1 MSATTKH
8 PTKAKGMNFTTRKRI
23 SSAITSIV
31 MIAIALIC
39 AMYHCGTSSSTRSKP
54 SPT

>member
-31 MIAIALIC
+31 RYAP
-39 AMYHCGTSSSTRSKP
+39 YHCGTSSSTRSKP